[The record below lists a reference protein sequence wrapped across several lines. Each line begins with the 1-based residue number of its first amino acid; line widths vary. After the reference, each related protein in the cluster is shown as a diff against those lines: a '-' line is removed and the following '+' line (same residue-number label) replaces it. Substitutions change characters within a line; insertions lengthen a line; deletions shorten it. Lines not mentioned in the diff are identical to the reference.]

1 MCSKTL
7 VEKYEKMNVQY
18 LLSKGKVAGS
28 FGEDKRMWNRS
39 LLFLKVFIIKLAN
52 TICVFE
58 GHCIRDNLSPLPNL
72 ITAMIGKCK
81 LYKHVL
87 TSQWFEPYA
96 QK

>member
-7 VEKYEKMNVQY
+7 VGKYEKMNVQD